1 MRTRVVL
8 LVCLLLGLNLV
19 GQEAPAKPAPAPA
32 TPPSAAKPE
41 TTAQASAPGLSVRD
55 AAWLMLI
62 RGAAEDKTEKRM
74 EALSALGTIRR
85 NQEALKFLET
95 ALSDKD
101 RDVRQMAATTLGEIR
116 SRSSVPKLK
125 QALDDDAPEVVFAA
139 ARSLWMLGERS
150 GRGVLEEVLSG
161 ERSASRGAVSEN
173 MKRIRTFLTDPK
185 GLVLFGV
192 REGVGSIAGPYMM
205 GMHVVD
211 EFTKDR
217 SAAARVLSANMLATD
232 PSKEAYT
239 VLIEALR
246 DKSWVVRMAAAKAVG
261 VRGDR
266 RAITALQENIQDE
279 DEKSAVKLM
288 CAAAIINLSR

>member
-1 MRTRVVL
+1 MQTRVVV
-8 LVCLLLGLNLV
+8 LVWLVLGLSSV
-19 GQEAPAKPAPAPA
+19 AQE
-32 TPPSAAKPE
+32 PSAPTPE
-41 TTAQASAPGLSVRD
+41 PQTAAAPNTTQAAGPKLSVRD
-55 AAWLMLI
+55 AAWLMLV
-62 RGAAEDKTEKRM
+62 RGANEEKAEKRI
-74 EALSALGTIRR
+74 EALSALGTVRR
-85 NQEALKFLET
+85 KQEALKFLET

-125 QALDDDAPEVVFAA
+125 QALEDDAPEVVFAA

-173 MKRIRTFLTDPK
+173 MKRIRSFLTDPK

-217 SAAARVLSANMLATD
+217 SAAARVLSANMLAND
-232 PSKEAYT
+232 PSAETYT
-239 VLIEALR
+239 TLVEALR
-246 DKSWVVRMAAAKAVG
+246 DKSWVVRMAAAKALG
-261 VRGDR
+261 IRGNR
-266 RAITALQENIQDE
+266 KAITELQGNIEDK

-288 CAAAIINLSR
+288 CAAAIVNLSR